1 MIDHMCLKEAAIGC
15 LESIKKGFSSTYPSN
30 EFTEGPNVCL
40 NNEFQTKLRMKF
52 YYFNVNKN
60 VLKKSLGALKEETI
74 K

>member
-1 MIDHMCLKEAAIGC
+1 MTAHISPKEAAIGC
-15 LESIKKGFSSTYPSN
+15 LESIKKKFSSTYPRN
-30 EFTEGPNVCL
+30 EFTEGPNFCL

>member
-30 EFTEGPNVCL
+30 EFTEGPNFCL

-52 YYFNVNKN
+52 YYFNVNKVASN
-60 VLKKSLGALKEETI
+60 QSLCALKEENI